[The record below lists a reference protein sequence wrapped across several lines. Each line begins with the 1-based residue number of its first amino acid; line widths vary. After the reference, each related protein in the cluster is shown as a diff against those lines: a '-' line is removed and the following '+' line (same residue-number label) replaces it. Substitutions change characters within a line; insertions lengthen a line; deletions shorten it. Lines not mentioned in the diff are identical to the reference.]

1 MSRRNKAD
9 YIRETQRAAQRL
21 GLPSYGPNVETAI
34 VEYCHRQV
42 SRWIAEHNIPT
53 TMGQLLDLVAVSL
66 DVEFVE
72 IASDEDLADLFTR
85 IPLSIEPALASI
97 ITEFDAGTDAVT
109 VRRRNPQPWERRYL
123 AVINCR
129 DWHYHRRYFTKWHEL
144 VHRLVEGEQL
154 QFACRTTSEE
164 EKDPGEIL
172 VDKIAGV
179 LAFYPDIVGPV
190 ARKHLHTSGF
200 SFRSADALR
209 SSVAE
214 EASRQAAALALLPY
228 AGRPAW
234 YLRCAL
240 RLKASEARYGVRAR
254 EQRGYVPK
262 LRVIEV
268 SPNDSAIESGVR
280 IHRWMRVPES
290 GLVSRSLQTGVEH
303 SGNERLDDWQ
313 TSTGGPIGHGS
324 ISVDTWI
331 VGDEIF
337 ALISLA
343 DGLVG
348 SV

>member
-1 MSRRNKAD
+1 MNRQNKSE

-21 GLPSYGPNVETAI
+21 GLPSYGPNVDTAI

-42 SRWIAEHNIPT
+42 SGWIAEHNMPT
-53 TMGQLLDLVAVSL
+53 TVGELLDRVTVSL

-72 IASDEDLADLFTR
+72 IASDEDLAGLLTR
-85 IPLSIEPALASI
+85 IPLSVEPALATV

-109 VRRRNPQPWERRYL
+109 FRRRNPQPWERRYL

-129 DWHYHRRYFTKWHEL
+129 DWHYYRRYFTKWHEL
-144 VHRLVEGEQL
+144 VHRLVDGEQL
-154 QFACRTTSEE
+154 RFACRTSSED

-172 VDKIAGV
+172 VDKVAGV
-179 LAFYPDIVGPV
+179 LAFYPDIVGPA
-190 ARKHLHTSGF
+190 ARKHLNASGL
-200 SFRSADALR
+200 SFQSADALR

-228 AGRPAW
+228 VGRPAW

-240 RLKASEARYGVRAR
+240 RLKASEARYGARAR

-268 SPNDSAIESGVR
+268 SPNDSAVESGIR

-290 GLVSRSLQTGVEH
+290 GLVSQSLQTGVEH
-303 SGNERLDDWQ
+303 SGNERLDDWE
-313 TSTGGPIGHGS
+313 TSTDGPIGYGS

-331 VGDEIF
+331 VDDEIF
-337 ALISLA
+337 ALISLT
-343 DGLVG
+343 DGPSG